1 MRIGF
6 SKNRVLVYTVIIWLV
21 VSVSGCGRA
30 VDTPPTKDQL
40 QTSGKVYPLT
50 ITDDLG
56 RQITLAAEPA
66 RIVSLA
72 PSNTEILYA
81 LGLGAKIVGNTTY
94 CDYPEEAKQCYKVGG
109 FADPSLEKI
118 VAVKPDLVLASDIHM
133 QILKVMEDA
142 GLKVIVLN
150 AKSLEGVFGNILLVG
165 KAAGVEDKATE
176 LAQDLKKR
184 VDGVN
189 AQIAQVPTGE
199 RPLVYYE
206 LWYEP
211 YMSVGKDTLI
221 AQLIRL
227 AGGINMT
234 DDNIEQY
241 PKLSQEVI
249 IERNP
254 AVMINSYG
262 HGSGALITPQQIA
275 ARKGWSQLDF
285 IKNNRI
291 YTIESDLLSLAG
303 PRIVDGLE
311 TMARALHPSLFK

>member
-1 MRIGF
+1 MGNGF
-6 SKNRVLVYTVIIWLV
+6 AKNKVLVCMVIIWMAF
-21 VSVSGCGRA
+21 SVAGCSSGA
-30 VDTPPTKDQL
+30 DAPPGKDSVPASSQ
-40 QTSGKVYPLT
+40 GYPLT
-50 ITDDLG
+50 ITDDIG
-56 RQITLAAEPA
+56 RQIVLTAEPA

-81 LGLGAKIVGNTTY
+81 LGLGPKVVGNTNY

-109 FADPSLEKI
+109 FEDPSLEKI
-118 VAVKPDLVLASDIHM
+118 VAVKPDLVFAADIHM
-133 QILKVMEDA
+133 QSLKVMEDA
-142 GLKVIVLN
+142 GLKVVVLN
-150 AKSLEGVFGNILLVG
+150 AKTLEGVFGNIQLVG
-165 KAAGVEDKATE
+165 KSSGVEDRAVGLIQE
-176 LAQDLKKR
+176 LQGR
-184 VDGVN
+184 VDAVS
-189 AQIAQVPTGE
+189 AKVDLVPVGQ

-211 YMSVGKDTLI
+211 YMSTGKDTLI

-241 PKLSQEVI
+241 PKLSEEVI
-249 IERNP
+249 IKRNP

-262 HGSGALITPQQIA
+262 HGSGALITPEQVA
-275 ARKGWSQLDF
+275 ARQGWSQLDF

-291 YTIESDLLSLAG
+291 YTIESDLVALPG

-311 TMARALHPSLFK
+311 TMAKVLHPSLFK

>member
-6 SKNRVLVYTVIIWLV
+6 AKNRVLVCMVITWLAL
-21 VSVSGCGRA
+21 SVTGCSGG
-30 VDTPPTKDQL
+30 VDAPPGKDLVPPSNQ
-40 QTSGKVYPLT
+40 GYPLT
-50 ITDDLG
+50 LADDMG
-56 RQITLAAEPA
+56 RQIILTAEPT

-81 LGLGAKIVGNTTY
+81 LGLGPKVVGNTNY

-109 FADPSLEKI
+109 FEDPSLEKI
-118 VAVKPDLVLASDIHM
+118 VAVKPDLVFATDIHM
-133 QILKVMEDA
+133 QSLKVMEDA
-142 GLKVIVLN
+142 GLKVVILN
-150 AKSLEGVFGNILLVG
+150 AKTLEEVFENIRLVG
-165 KAAGVEDKATE
+165 KSTGNEDKAEQLNRE
-176 LAQDLKKR
+176 LKER
-184 VDGVN
+184 VDAVS
-189 AQIAQVPTGE
+189 ARVSQMPADQ

-211 YMSVGKDTLI
+211 YMSAGKDTLI

-241 PKLSQEVI
+241 PKLSEEVI
-249 IERNP
+249 IKRNP

-262 HGSGALITPQQIA
+262 HGSGALITPEQVA
-275 ARKGWSQLDF
+275 ARQGWSQLDF
-285 IKNNRI
+285 VRNKRI
-291 YTIESDLLSLAG
+291 YTIESDLVALAS

-311 TMARALHPSLFK
+311 AMARVLHPSLFK